1 MRRIRPA
8 DQAEPEQRG
17 DERRADIRGAAGL
30 GLIVVLGF
38 LAAFLLG
45 PTYGGSMRHSDGSEL
60 TIAGVNAAVIV
71 MAAAAT
77 VLGLLWARGGAA
89 RRSRQ
94 ARTARYVLLVA
105 RPHFSA
111 SSE

>member
-1 MRRIRPA
+1 M
-8 DQAEPEQRG
+8 
-17 DERRADIRGAAGL
+17 
-30 GLIVVLGF
+30 VLGF

-45 PTYGGSMRHSDGSEL
+45 PPYGGSMRHSDGSEL

-71 MAAAAT
+71 MAAAAA

-89 RRSRQ
+89 LTTR
-94 ARTARYVLLVA
+94 RTARYVLLVA